1 MASRRQRGAREGQGA
16 PAHVTAL
23 RLGISGVTGMI
34 AVAVMISGCSST
46 TVAARWATSSTPTS
60 ISTTTLPPTTSTSTS
75 TTTTAPTVP
84 PGRPLTGMVVG
95 IDPGHN
101 GRNYTDAGYLNQQ
114 VFNGRTMESCDTT
127 GTQTDAG
134 YPEHEFAFNVARHLR
149 AALTKEGALVVM
161 TRLDNA
167 GLGPCIDQRAK
178 ILNDA
183 KSNVAIDIHADGGP
197 AGGRGF
203 AILEPVPDGI
213 NDAIVGPSATFGAD
227 VQAAF
232 LSGTGMPIST
242 YDGTNGVAPRSDL
255 AGLNLATEPKV
266 LIECGNMRNATD
278 AAMLSSESFQRA
290 AALSLAQAITTYLTR
305 Q

>member
-1 MASRRQRGAREGQGA
+1 
-16 PAHVTAL
+16 
-23 RLGISGVTGMI
+23 
-34 AVAVMISGCSST
+34 
-46 TVAARWATSSTPTS
+46 
-60 ISTTTLPPTTSTSTS
+60 
-75 TTTTAPTVP
+75 
-84 PGRPLTGMVVG
+84 
-95 IDPGHN
+95 
-101 GRNYTDAGYLNQQ
+101 
-114 VFNGRTMESCDTT
+114 
-127 GTQTDAG
+127 
-134 YPEHEFAFNVARHLR
+134 
-149 AALTKEGALVVM
+149 M

-213 NDAIVGPSATFGAD
+213 NDAIVGPSATFGSD

-232 LSGTGMPIST
+232 LQGTGMPIST
-242 YDGTNGVAPRSDL
+242 YDGTNGIALRSDL

-278 AAMLSSESFQRA
+278 AAMLSSEAFQRSA
-290 AALSLAQAITTYLTR
+290 AASLAQAITTFLVPS
-305 Q
+305 